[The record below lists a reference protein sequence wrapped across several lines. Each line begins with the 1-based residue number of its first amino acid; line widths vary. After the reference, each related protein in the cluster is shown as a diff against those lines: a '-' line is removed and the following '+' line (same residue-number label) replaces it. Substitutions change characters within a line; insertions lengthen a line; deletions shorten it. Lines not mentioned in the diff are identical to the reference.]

1 LKVSSPAAVASL
13 AASSAEKKAAA
24 AAKSA
29 AAVEAEKEVRRL
41 TLLAAGHD
49 TAGKVPPRE
58 GEAMPWCLAYLQEE
72 ATKAAA
78 QAIALAEDEKA
89 RAAAEESAAKLDAEA
104 AAFFRRD
111 TRDENKE
118 IFSCCFDEREIS

>member
-1 LKVSSPAAVASL
+1 M

-29 AAVEAEKEVRRL
+29 SAVEAEKEVRRL

-49 TAGKVPPRE
+49 AAGKVPPRE
-58 GEAMPWCLAYLQEE
+58 GEAMTWCLAYLQEE
-72 ATKAAA
+72 ATKAEA
-78 QAIALAEDEKA
+78 QAIALAEDKKA

-111 TRDENKE
+111 ENKE
-118 IFSCCFDEREIS
+118 VFSC